1 MICPS
6 MPRRRAPFIVLV
18 ALALL
23 APGCGE
29 DPVPASDGTLRV
41 TLDEYRITPQKL
53 RAPAGEV
60 RIVARNDGRLNHNLR
75 VELPREDPATPER
88 AVGGTPTARPN
99 STVTGSVRLSP
110 GTYRLACTIANHDD
124 LGMWGELEVTER

>member
-6 MPRRRAPFIVLV
+6 MPRRLAPFIVLV

-23 APGCGE
+23 APGCGD
-29 DPVPASDGTLRV
+29 DPVPAADRTLEV
-41 TLDEYRITPQKL
+41 NLDEYRIAPQKVTA
-53 RAPAGEV
+53 RAGEL

-75 VELPREDPATPER
+75 VEFPREDPATPER
-88 AVGGTPTARPN
+88 TVGGTPTARPN

-124 LGMWGELEVTER
+124 LGMWGELTVTER